1 MNSTQARTCGVA
13 FWNTRQPIHARRRKR
28 VWETSGLAHHQ
39 GWLVENLTAGAHQR
53 RMASVSSEK
62 RAAESHLV
70 AVFKKHKETTVTG
83 IATRRSFHLGALHG
97 LPYRVEFSGVDM
109 TTVAEKLGFS
119 MDSQWVN
126 SKVAGGSGTL
136 VLAYA
141 VHKLFTPVRM
151 GITLSTTPILVRW
164 LRRNGVWGF
173 RY

>member
-1 MNSTQARTCGVA
+1 MVRACLLAAVAGWAPRSLSVLHRIFSFFEVCLRAAFVFCVLPVLPITKMNSTQARTCGVA

-97 LPYRVEFSGVDM
+97 LPYRVEFRASE
-109 TTVAEKLGFS
+109 TA
-119 MDSQWVN
+119 
-126 SKVAGGSGTL
+126 
-136 VLAYA
+136 
-141 VHKLFTPVRM
+141 
-151 GITLSTTPILVRW
+151 GITP
-164 LRRNGVWGF
+164 
-173 RY
+173 